1 MCFIW
6 MLRMFAMVFKCFH
19 VFFQVFQKHVSS
31 VSSVFRRMLQLLYL
45 DVSKA
50 NRVLHLSSPSVASS
64 RCVLLPAQARHPYD
78 ATAGSFQM
86 PPPSPLVAR
95 AAQAHVECVKRSAAR
110 VHPSER
116 PGASTAFFFLP
127 SHTMNMSIVIE
138 WLNSEKR
145 KTSTRLVYLIELHK
159 FRQSLDSEDVFQD

>member
-1 MCFIW
+1 
-6 MLRMFAMVFKCFH
+6 
-19 VFFQVFQKHVSS
+19 
-31 VSSVFRRMLQLLYL
+31 
-45 DVSKA
+45 
-50 NRVLHLSSPSVASS
+50 VLHLSSPSVASS

-116 PGASTAFFFLP
+116 PGASTAFF
-127 SHTMNMSIVIE
+127 SCQV
-138 WLNSEKR
+138 
-145 KTSTRLVYLIELHK
+145 TR
-159 FRQSLDSEDVFQD
+159 